1 MTDLPIAGYA
11 SLFWR
16 RDLNN
21 DVVAKG
27 AFKTSLAKTGANRVR
42 MLHQHDASGLI
53 GAWDVVREDDQ
64 GLYVQGRVF
73 DFTPQGK
80 LVQSLIRAGVLD
92 GLSIGF
98 RTKKARRD
106 QSGRLRVLTEVE
118 LWEVSLVTFPMLAGA
133 RLIQRQGQR
142 AFPSPSHAPAE
153 RGPLP
158 SSLRSTSICRS
169 IG

>member
-1 MTDLPIAGYA
+1 MSDLPIQGYA

-27 AFKTSLAKTGANRVR
+27 AFRKSLAKSGPQRVR
-42 MLHQHDASGLI
+42 MLHQHDAGGLI
-53 GAWDVVREDDQ
+53 GAWDQVAEDDQ
-64 GLYVQGRVF
+64 GLFVAGRIF

-80 LVQSLIRAGVLD
+80 LVQSLVRAGVLD

-98 RTKKARRD
+98 RTNKARRD

-133 RLIQRQGQR
+133 RLVQRSAKR
-142 AFPSPSHAPAE
+142 AA
-153 RGPLP
+153 
-158 SSLRSTSICRS
+158 
-169 IG
+169 

>member
-1 MTDLPIAGYA
+1 MSDLPIQGYA

-16 RDLNN
+16 RDLND

-27 AFKTSLAKTGANRVR
+27 AFKKSLAKSGANRVR
-42 MLHQHDASGLI
+42 MLHQHDSGGLI
-53 GAWDVVREDDQ
+53 GAWDTVSEDDQ
-64 GLYVQGRVF
+64 GLFVAGRVF

-98 RTKKARRD
+98 RTNKARRD

-118 LWEVSLVTFPMLAGA
+118 LWEVSLVTFPMLSGA
-133 RLIQRQGQR
+133 RLIRTQKKR
-142 AFPSPSHAPAE
+142 AA
-153 RGPLP
+153 
-158 SSLRSTSICRS
+158 
-169 IG
+169 

>member
-1 MTDLPIAGYA
+1 MTNVAAAQNGGERGLRFDLKIPIAGYA

-27 AFKTSLAKTGANRVR
+27 AFQKSLAMSGPKRVR
-42 MLHQHDASGLI
+42 MLHQHDTSSLI
-53 GAWDVVREDDQ
+53 GAWDHAAEDDQ
-64 GLYVQGRVF
+64 GLFVSGRVF
-73 DFTPQGK
+73 DFTPEAR

-98 RTKKARRD
+98 RTNKSRPD
-106 QSGRLRVLTEVE
+106 GSGRLRVLTEVE

-133 RLIQRQGQR
+133 RLVQRGAQR
-142 AFPSPSHAPAE
+142 AA
-153 RGPLP
+153 
-158 SSLRSTSICRS
+158 
-169 IG
+169 

>member
-1 MTDLPIAGYA
+1 MNGDLPIAGYA

-16 RDLNN
+16 RDLN
-21 DVVAKG
+21 DDIVAKG
-27 AFKTSLAKTGANRVR
+27 AFKKSLAKSGPNRVR
-42 MLHQHDASGLI
+42 MLHQHDAGGLI
-53 GAWDVVREDDQ
+53 GAWDTVAEDDQ
-64 GLYVQGRVF
+64 GLYVAGRVF

-106 QSGRLRVLTEVE
+106 ASGRLRVLTEVE

-133 RLIQRQGQR
+133 RLVPKPKLR
-142 AFPSPSHAPAE
+142 AA
-153 RGPLP
+153 
-158 SSLRSTSICRS
+158 
-169 IG
+169 

>member
-1 MTDLPIAGYA
+1 MSDLPIQGYA

-16 RDLNN
+16 RDLND

-27 AFKTSLAKTGANRVR
+27 AFKSSLARTGADRVR
-42 MLHQHDASGLI
+42 MLHQHDTSGLI
-53 GAWDVVREDDQ
+53 GVWDTVTEDDQ
-64 GLYVQGRVF
+64 GLFVQGRVF
-73 DFTPQGK
+73 DFTPQAQ

-118 LWEVSLVTFPMLAGA
+118 LWEVSLVAFPMLAGA
-133 RLIQRQGQR
+133 RLMQRPAKR
-142 AFPSPSHAPAE
+142 AA
-153 RGPLP
+153 
-158 SSLRSTSICRS
+158 
-169 IG
+169 